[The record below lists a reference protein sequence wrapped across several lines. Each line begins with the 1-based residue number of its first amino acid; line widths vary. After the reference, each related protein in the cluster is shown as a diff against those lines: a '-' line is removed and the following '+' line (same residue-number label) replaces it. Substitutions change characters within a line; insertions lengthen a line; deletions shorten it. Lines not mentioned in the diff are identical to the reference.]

1 MKGWR
6 SEPFDVGRSSQISNI
21 EEELKDRSGGEDLE
35 QSAVGWPSATS
46 FGSMFHRLVE
56 IGLANPATVKA
67 EHFNLSP
74 VWLNA
79 QENRLLAN
87 KEIEDALQSQSEWHR
102 LSDGEQKQTR
112 ARILELA
119 TLLTNGSLGRMADGE
134 EVNGCQIEGLRTE
147 ASFFYDHEIEFEGL
161 IRTPLTSL
169 KQTYVTRIDSVK
181 ILFEGQAD
189 LCFSRCPR

>member
-1 MKGWR
+1 MEEQLSESVEAVEPEQQLVRQSPTLRMTAHGLDTANSCRRRYWLSHVKGWR
-6 SEPFDVGRSSQISNI
+6 SEPFDVGRSSEMSNI
-21 EEELKDRSGGEDLE
+21 EEELKDRSGGEDFE

-56 IGLANPATVKA
+56 IGLANPATLKS

-102 LSDGEQKQTR
+102 LSDEQQ
-112 ARILELA
+112 A
-119 TLLTNGSLGRMADGE
+119 N
-134 EVNGCQIEGLRTE
+134 
-147 ASFFYDHEIEFEGL
+147 
-161 IRTPLTSL
+161 TS
-169 KQTYVTRIDSVK
+169 KNS
-181 ILFEGQAD
+181 
-189 LCFSRCPR
+189 